1 MVLTPTVLL
10 KYTPFFETLWLTL
23 LWDFRGLGDRDEEFL
38 TLRSL
43 LERSLDICFGFWEC
57 FTSFD
62 FGDWEILSDA
72 ILPANEDD
80 DGFSGTELLGV
91 TCIDSDRSVFDF
103 LFSVVEFLLELEAG
117 FDASCIM
124 SSFLGGMIYII
135 E

>member
-43 LERSLDICFGFWEC
+43 LERSLDIFFGFLEC

-62 FGDWEILSDA
+62 FGD
-72 ILPANEDD
+72 
-80 DGFSGTELLGV
+80 
-91 TCIDSDRSVFDF
+91 
-103 LFSVVEFLLELEAG
+103 
-117 FDASCIM
+117 
-124 SSFLGGMIYII
+124 
-135 E
+135 

>member
-1 MVLTPTVLL
+1 M
-10 KYTPFFETLWLTL
+10 
-23 LWDFRGLGDRDEEFL
+23 
-38 TLRSL
+38 
-43 LERSLDICFGFWEC
+43 
-57 FTSFD
+57 
-62 FGDWEILSDA
+62 
-72 ILPANEDD
+72 PANEDD